1 MEIVAP
7 LSFLYTFFK
16 SPLSYYSPPLPPL
29 FSPQTILALVYC
41 IHYLNRAILSP
52 LRTPSRS
59 KSHIIVPLCAISFNI
74 VNGSLM
80 GSYLSSPIARIFI
93 GPHSFSRRSFYL
105 GLALWALGFAGNIW
119 HDEILLDIRRKA
131 KSKGKGKATEDDSAP
146 DDVDKANAPHS
157 PKPKVKRVQP
167 EYYAI
172 PQGWLFDYVSY
183 PNYLCE
189 WLEWFGFALAAAPF
203 PFMMSPFSWKGLF
216 SLFSDPGYLF
226 APNLT
231 PPYIFLITEV
241 LLMFPRAYRGHQW
254 YKMKFKDSYPKE
266 RKIVV
271 PFLL

>member
-1 MEIVAP
+1 MEIVSP
-7 LSFLYTFFK
+7 LFFLYTFFK
-16 SPLSYYSPPLPPL
+16 SPLSYHSPPLPPL
-29 FSPQTILALVYC
+29 ISPQTILVFLYC
-41 IHYLNRAILSP
+41 IHYANRAILSP

-59 KSHIIVPLCAISFNI
+59 KSHIIVPLSAIFFNT

-80 GSYLSSPIARIFI
+80 GSYLSSPVARIFL
-93 GPHSFSRRSFYL
+93 GTHSFSRPSFYL
-105 GLALWALGFAGNIW
+105 GIAIWALGFAGNIW

-131 KSKGKGKATEDDSAP
+131 KSKGKGKATEDDTTP
-146 DDVDKANAPHS
+146 GNVDKADAPHS

-172 PQGWLFDYVSY
+172 PQGWLYDYVSY

-189 WLEWFGFALAAAPF
+189 WLEWFGFALAAGPF
-203 PFMMSPFSWKGLF
+203 PFVISSFSWKGLF
-216 SLFSDPGYLF
+216 SLFSDHEYLF

-231 PPYIFLITEV
+231 PPYIFFLSEV
-241 LLMFPRAYRGHQW
+241 FLMFPRAYRGHQW